1 MEAKNK
7 MRRITTGTII
17 GIFLAGMAFG
27 YIAGLWQQVAQKAH
41 RMNCPACREYAGG
54 DK

>member
-1 MEAKNK
+1 MKTTPT
-7 MRRITTGTII
+7 RSTTTGTII

>member
-1 MEAKNK
+1 MKTTT
-7 MRRITTGTII
+7 RSITTGTII
-17 GIFLAGMAFG
+17 GIFLFGMAIG

-41 RMNCPACREYAGG
+41 RINCQVCREYTET